1 MSPKGKLFFTIGILS
16 LLALAGLFFALR
28 VWMPFMWFVVAPAV
42 IGFSGWFYTDF
53 RALREFM
60 GMKTTKQGMNMGVLI
75 LISMVLLVA
84 INFVAARHHKAFD
97 FSNNQV
103 NSISEQSKKILS
115 SLDADLNVKYFYK
128 TGAERAEENKKLF
141 RELVKHY
148 QDVSSKVKL
157 EIAEINERPSLAKEF
172 GANKGTGEAFV
183 EYKGNKNRIEN
194 FEEQDFTNAIIKMTR
209 KEKKNIYFLKGH
221 NERSLDDEKSETSL
235 FGFKQ
240 MLEKNSYNVKKISL
254 ASGIAIPADANVLVI
269 AGPTQDFQTSE
280 IKVIEDYLNN
290 GGNLYLMLDEKKTVG
305 LGPLLKDLGLELQ
318 PHFIYNVFNS
328 PMGKVV
334 NAQAATVAVQYST
347 TNEITKFFSGN
358 QMTVFRNP
366 HSLKLIN
373 ALSLIKN
380 EVIVRTPDSAVA
392 LAEMDSKDYIGEPQ
406 SFILGVQVKGK
417 LKADA
422 KEFTAVVYS
431 DVDFVSNILLY
442 QNINRDL
449 ALNTISSLTKETD
462 LISISAKE
470 PVASKMLVSPPEF
483 NQFFK
488 FTVVGFFLPL
498 PLVFLILSAVLWY
511 RRRHA

>member
-1 MSPKGKLFFTIGILS
+1 MSPKGKLFFTVSILS
-16 LLALAGLFFALR
+16 VLALAGLFFALR
-28 VWMPFMWFVVAPAV
+28 VWMPFMWFVIAPAV
-42 IGFSGWFYTDF
+42 IGFVGWLYIDF
-53 RALREFM
+53 RTLKEFF
-60 GMKTTKQGMNMGVLI
+60 GMKTTKQGLNMGVLI
-75 LISMVLLVA
+75 LISMVLLLA
-84 INFVAARHHKAFD
+84 INFVAARHHKALD

-103 NSISEQSKKILS
+103 NSISDQSKKILS

-148 QDVSSKVKL
+148 QDVSSKVKF
-157 EIAEINERPSLAKEF
+157 EIAEINERPGLAKEF

-194 FEEQDFTNAIIKMTR
+194 YEEQDFTNAIIKMTR
-209 KEKKNIYFLKGH
+209 KVKKNIYFLEGH
-221 NERSLDDEKSETSL
+221 NERSIDDEKSETSL

-240 MLEKNSYNVKKISL
+240 MLEKNSYNVNKLSL
-254 ASGIAIPADANVLVI
+254 AAGATMPSNVDVLVI
-269 AGPTQDFQTSE
+269 AGPMQQLQSFE
-280 IKVIEDYLNN
+280 VKIIEDYLNN
-290 GGNLYLMLDEKKTVG
+290 GGNLFLMLDESKSIG
-305 LGPLLKDLGLELQ
+305 LDPLLKAFGIEID
-318 PHFIYNVFNS
+318 PYYVFNVFNS
-328 PMGKVV
+328 PMGQVI
-334 NAQAATVAVQYST
+334 NAQAATVAVEYST
-347 TNEITKFFSGN
+347 TNEITKLFAGN
-358 QMTVFRNP
+358 QMTVFRAP
-366 HSLKLIN
+366 HS
-373 ALSLIKN
+373 IKVTSDSN
-380 EVIVRTPDSAVA
+380 RIKTEVIVRTPKAAA
-392 LAEMDSKDYIGEPQ
+392 LEKLDSKDHTGDLRV
-406 SFILGVQVKGK
+406 FNLGVHIKGK
-417 LKADA
+417 LKADG

-470 PVASKMLVSPPEF
+470 PIASKMLVSPPEF